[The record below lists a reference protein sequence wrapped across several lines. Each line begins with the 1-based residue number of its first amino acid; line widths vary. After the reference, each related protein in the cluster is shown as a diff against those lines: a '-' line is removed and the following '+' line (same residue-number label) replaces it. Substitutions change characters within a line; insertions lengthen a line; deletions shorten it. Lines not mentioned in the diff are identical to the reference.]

1 MSKKASAKVK
11 RQSGKLKKIKAL
23 HKNKTQKPQT
33 TSGAQSSS
41 SLSQDPRFTQAVQ
54 NYEAGL
60 KAIQERK
67 FERAKALLE
76 KVMTSGSRELADR
89 AAVHLNTCQQQLAR
103 ASSSG
108 FKSPE
113 EHYDYVISLMNTA
126 DYDGAR
132 SHLEKLQK
140 QVPKADYVWY
150 GLAVLDCLTHHYE
163 SALKNLEQAIKL
175 NTGNRYHARNESD
188 FQNMA
193 DDPRFT
199 ELLYP
204 EELEASAAPTP
215 ASPGPAKKRR

>member
-76 KVMTSGSRELADR
+76 KVMTSASRKLADR
-89 AAVHLNTCQQQLAR
+89 PPVHLNTCPQ
-103 ASSSG
+103 
-108 FKSPE
+108 
-113 EHYDYVISLMNTA
+113 
-126 DYDGAR
+126 
-132 SHLEKLQK
+132 HL
-140 QVPKADYVWY
+140 
-150 GLAVLDCLTHHYE
+150 
-163 SALKNLEQAIKL
+163 
-175 NTGNRYHARNESD
+175 
-188 FQNMA
+188 
-193 DDPRFT
+193 PRPPHT
-199 ELLYP
+199 
-204 EELEASAAPTP
+204 
-215 ASPGPAKKRR
+215 